1 MANMKLKADEDGK
14 KSPSA
19 VVILDVSQKTPQASV
34 ASNIL
39 KLSTQMDMV
48 EKIATDY

>member
-1 MANMKLKADEDGK
+1 MKLKVDEGRK
-14 KSPSA
+14 KSPGA
-19 VVILDVSQKTPQASV
+19 VVILDVMQKTPQASV
-34 ASNIL
+34 SSNIL